1 LVLEIILK
9 IGGYKMSGK
18 VMNKMMGFL
27 GLDEEIE
34 DEVETSEGAE
44 EFVEDSEVEPLISK
58 RGSKVVSIKTAT
70 SAKVLI
76 VKPST
81 YEEAAEICDELK
93 NRKIVVVNTT
103 KLENRIAQR
112 LLDFV
117 SGASYALGGSLE
129 EVESGIYVVTPSN
142 IEVSN
147 ELKNELNSKG
157 IFNWTK

>member
-1 LVLEIILK
+1 
-9 IGGYKMSGK
+9 MAGK

-27 GLDEEIE
+27 GLDEEID
-34 DEVETSEGAE
+34 DEEEASENEE
-44 EFVEDSEVEPLISK
+44 EFAEDSDMGPVISK
-58 RGSKVVSIKTAT
+58 RGNKVVSINTAA

-103 KLENRIAQR
+103 KLENKIAQR
-112 LLDFV
+112 LLDFI
-117 SGASYALGGSLE
+117 SGASYALAGSLE
-129 EVESGIYVVTPSN
+129 EVENGIYVLSPSN

-147 ELKNELNSKG
+147 ELKNELNTKG

>member
-1 LVLEIILK
+1 
-9 IGGYKMSGK
+9 MSGK

-27 GLDEEIE
+27 GLDEEID
-34 DEVETSEGAE
+34 DEAETSEEAE
-44 EFVEDSEVEPLISK
+44 EFAEDSEVEPLISK
-58 RGSKVVSIKTAT
+58 RGSKVVSIKTAA

-129 EVESGIYVVTPSN
+129 EVESGIYVITPSN